1 MLLPEVNRWKR
12 LLKAGRDTVSMSPF
26 HFMKPQDVLTV
37 PASSVFDS
45 GDRDY
50 VYLIKDGKAVKTEI
64 AVEYRTASEVVVKDG
79 ITAGEKVIEKADEE
93 GIYDGVKVKG

>member
-1 MLLPEVNRWKR
+1 MEETLKGREGYGVNVTFS
-12 LLKAGRDTVSMSPF
+12 LYEA
-26 HFMKPQDVLTV
+26 QDVLTV